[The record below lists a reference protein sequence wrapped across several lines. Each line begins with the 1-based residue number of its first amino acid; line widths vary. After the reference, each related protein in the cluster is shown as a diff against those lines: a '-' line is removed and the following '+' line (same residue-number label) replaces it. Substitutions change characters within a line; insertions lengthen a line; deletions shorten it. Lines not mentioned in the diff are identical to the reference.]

1 METIKMFL
9 KMKKVKISLI
19 ITAVSILILGII
31 GFSYYSKE
39 ASIDRYVSART
50 KDGDVFENIKPYI
63 VWADD
68 NTIISMNDAKYTTF
82 TKLENK
88 KEKEALKKELQEA
101 DETANFY
108 VKSVGSKFGIF
119 PDYKIA
125 VKPMSLTIK
134 TNVNKMDILLN
145 DKKVVQSNSDNYSVT
160 LDKLPT
166 ADYTASISGFYKGK
180 KVDIS
185 KSYDGKETVIDLS
198 VLFKTFKVKSNITT
212 GELYFDERR
221 IGNLKNGEFDVSE
234 YPTSDSVDVYVKKQ
248 FPDGDL
254 ISNKVAMNSI
264 EDNVVVELNSD
275 KALDVEKAGQVL
287 VDSFNKLLIYYSSA
301 QDASDIKTIF
311 ENGANNDYYKLLKES
326 IKAKTQSDSRRASSL
341 SIPEIVINHV
351 TQVGVDSYALNYSTT
366 YDYYYDESTDPQNG
380 TTGHLYQRLTGE
392 AIIKVAKDGMIF
404 AKSGHVPLAVISENN
419 QVKRPGI
426 FPKHLI
432 GTWQIKDK
440 DYTATLTFAEDGTVS
455 KKTVFNDKNKKDEV
469 GTARVEELIE
479 TGENTYR
486 FMYTS
491 ESDVTT
497 FTILSGLGGVNIVY
511 DYGIIIKE
519 NEINLVIW
527 SGSKDQAI
535 DYSQGYISPKM
546 TKIN

>member
-9 KMKKVKISLI
+9 KKKKVKIGLIVAASLI
-19 ITAVSILILGII
+19 FLLGVT
-31 GFSYYSKE
+31 GFSYYSKD
-39 ASIDRYVSART
+39 ASIDRYIKARS
-50 KDGDVFENIKPYI
+50 KKGDVFENIKPYI

-68 NTIISMNDAKYTTF
+68 NAIISMNDAKYTTF
-82 TKLENK
+82 TKLDSQ
-88 KEKEALKKELQEA
+88 KEKDALKKELQNA
-101 DETANFY
+101 DSDADLY
-108 VKSVGSKFGIF
+108 IKSVGTKFGVF
-119 PDYKIA
+119 PDYKVA

-145 DKKVVQSNSDNYSVT
+145 DKKVVQSNSDDYSVT
-160 LDKLPT
+160 LDKLPVS
-166 ADYTASISGFYKGK
+166 DYKASISGFYKGK

-185 KSYDGKETVIDLS
+185 KTYDGVENTIDLS
-198 VLFKTFKVKSNITT
+198 VRFKTFKVKSNITA
-212 GELYFDERR
+212 GELYFSDRR
-221 IGNLKNGEFDVSE
+221 IGSLKEGEFDVSE

-254 ISNKVAMNSI
+254 ISNKVAMSDI
-264 EDNVVVELNSD
+264 ADNAVVELNSD

-287 VDSFNKLLIYYSSA
+287 VESFNKLLVYYSSG
-301 QDASDIKTIF
+301 QDAADIKTVF

-326 IKAKTQSDSRRASSL
+326 IKAKTQTDPRRASSL

-366 YDYYYDESTDPQNG
+366 YDYYYDASTDPQNG
-380 TTGHLYQRLTGE
+380 TTGHLYQSLTGE
-392 AIIKVAKDGMIF
+392 AIIKVTKDGMLF
-404 AKSGHVPLAVISENN
+404 AKSGHIPLALVSENN
-419 QVKRPGI
+419 QVKRPGV
-426 FPKHLI
+426 FPKQLI
-432 GTWQIKDK
+432 GTWQVKDK

-455 KKTVFNDKNKKDEV
+455 KKTVFTDKDKKDEV
-469 GTARVEELIE
+469 GTAKVEELIE

-486 FMYTS
+486 FKYAS
-491 ESDVTT
+491 GADVST
-497 FTILSGLGGVNIVY
+497 FTILPGLGGVNITY
-511 DYGIIIKE
+511 DFGIIIKE

-527 SGSKDQAI
+527 SGSKDQEI

>member
-1 METIKMFL
+1 METLRTFL
-9 KMKKVKISLI
+9 KKKKVKISLLI
-19 ITAVSILILGII
+19 ASILIFILGVA
-31 GFSYYSKE
+31 GFSYYSKD
-39 ASIDRYVSART
+39 ASIDRYITARG

-82 TKLENK
+82 TKLENQE
-88 KEKEALKKELQEA
+88 EKDALKKELQEA
-101 DETANFY
+101 DASANLY

-145 DKKVVQSNSDNYSVT
+145 DKKVVQSNSDDYSVT
-160 LDKLPT
+160 LDKLPV
-166 ADYTASISGFYKGK
+166 ADYKASISGFYKGK

-185 KSYDGKETVIDLS
+185 KSYDGVENTIDLS
-198 VLFKTFKVKSNITT
+198 VRFKTFKVKSNITA
-212 GELYFDERR
+212 GELYFSDRR
-221 IGNLKNGEFDVSE
+221 IGSLKDGEFDVSE

-254 ISNKVAMNSI
+254 ISNKVAMSDI
-264 EDNVVVELNSD
+264 ADNAVVELNSD

-287 VDSFNKLLIYYSSA
+287 VESFNKLLVYYSSG
-301 QDASDIKTIF
+301 QDAADIATVF
-311 ENGANNDYYKLLKES
+311 ENGANNDYYKLLKDS
-326 IKAKTQSDSRRASSL
+326 IKAKTQTDPRRASSL
-341 SIPEIVINHV
+341 SIPEIVINSV

-366 YDYYYDESTDPQNG
+366 YDYYYDVSTDSKNG
-380 TTGHLYQRLTGE
+380 TTGHLYQSLIGE
-392 AIIKVAKDGMIF
+392 AVIKVTKDGMIF
-404 AKSGHVPLAVISENN
+404 AKGGHIPLALVSENN

-426 FPKHLI
+426 FPKQLI
-432 GTWQIKDK
+432 GIWQVKDK

-455 KKTVFNDKNKKDEV
+455 KKTVFNDKIKKDEI
-469 GTARVEELIE
+469 GTAKVEELIE

-486 FMYTS
+486 FKYAS
-491 ESDVTT
+491 GADVTT
-497 FTILSGLGGVNIVY
+497 FTILPGLGGVNIVY

-519 NEINLVIW
+519 NEINLVLW
-527 SGSKDQAI
+527 SGSRDQEI

>member
-1 METIKMFL
+1 METLKTFL
-9 KMKKVKISLI
+9 KKKKVKIGLI
-19 ITAVSILILGII
+19 IAGVLIFILGVA
-31 GFSYYSKE
+31 GFSYYSKD
-39 ASIDRYVSART
+39 ASIDRYITARG

-82 TKLENK
+82 TKLENQE
-88 KEKEALKKELQEA
+88 EKDALKKELQEA
-101 DETANFY
+101 DASANLY

-145 DKKVVQSNSDNYSVT
+145 DKKVVQSNSDDYSVT
-160 LDKLPT
+160 LDKLPV
-166 ADYTASISGFYKGK
+166 ADYKASISGFYKGK

-185 KSYDGKETVIDLS
+185 KSYDGVENTIDLS
-198 VLFKTFKVKSNITT
+198 VRFKTFKVKSNITA
-212 GELYFDERR
+212 GELYFSDRR
-221 IGNLKNGEFDVSE
+221 IGSLKEGEFDVSE

-254 ISNKVAMNSI
+254 ISNKVAISDI
-264 EDNVVVELNSD
+264 ADNAVVELNSD

-287 VDSFNKLLIYYSSA
+287 VESFNKLLVYYSSG
-301 QDASDIKTIF
+301 QDAADIATVF
-311 ENGANNDYYKLLKES
+311 ENGANNDYYKLLKDS
-326 IKAKTQSDSRRASSL
+326 IKAKTQTDPRRASSL
-341 SIPEIVINHV
+341 SIPEIVINSV

-366 YDYYYDESTDPQNG
+366 YDYYYDVSTDSKNG
-380 TTGHLYQRLTGE
+380 TTGHLYQSLTGE
-392 AIIKVAKDGMIF
+392 AVIKVTKDGMLF
-404 AKSGHVPLAVISENN
+404 AKGGHIPLALVSENN

-426 FPKHLI
+426 FPKQLI
-432 GTWQIKDK
+432 GTWQVKDK

-455 KKTVFNDKNKKDEV
+455 KKTVFNDKIKKDEV
-469 GTARVEELIE
+469 GTAKVEELIE

-486 FMYTS
+486 FKYAS
-491 ESDVTT
+491 GADVTT
-497 FTILSGLGGVNIVY
+497 FTILPGLGGVNIVY

-519 NEINLVIW
+519 NEINLVLW
-527 SGSKDQAI
+527 SGSRDQEI

>member
-1 METIKMFL
+1 METLKTFL
-9 KMKKVKISLI
+9 KKKKVKISLLI
-19 ITAVSILILGII
+19 VGILIFILGVA
-31 GFSYYSKE
+31 GFSYYSKD
-39 ASIDRYVSART
+39 ASIDRYIAARG

-82 TKLENK
+82 TKLENQE
-88 KEKEALKKELQEA
+88 EKEALKKELQEA
-101 DETANFY
+101 DASANLY

-145 DKKVVQSNSDNYSVT
+145 DKKVVQSNSDDYSVT
-160 LDKLPT
+160 LDKLPV
-166 ADYTASISGFYKGK
+166 ADYKASISGFYKGK

-185 KSYDGKETVIDLS
+185 KSYDGVENTIDLS
-198 VLFKTFKVKSNITT
+198 VRFKTFKVKSNITA
-212 GELYFDERR
+212 GELYFSDRR
-221 IGNLKNGEFDVSE
+221 IGSLKEGEFDVSE

-254 ISNKVAMNSI
+254 ISNKVAMSDI
-264 EDNVVVELNSD
+264 ADNAVVELNSD

-287 VDSFNKLLIYYSSA
+287 VESFNKLLVYYSSG
-301 QDASDIKTIF
+301 QDAADIATVF
-311 ENGANNDYYKLLKES
+311 ENGANNDYYKLLKDS
-326 IKAKTQSDSRRASSL
+326 IKAKTQTDPRRASSL
-341 SIPEIVINHV
+341 SIPEIVINSV

-366 YDYYYDESTDPQNG
+366 YDYYYDVSTDPQNG
-380 TTGHLYQRLTGE
+380 TTGHLYQSLTGE
-392 AIIKVAKDGMIF
+392 AIIKVTKDGMLF
-404 AKSGHVPLAVISENN
+404 AKGGHIPLALVSENN
-419 QVKRPGI
+419 QVKRPGV
-426 FPKHLI
+426 FPKQLI
-432 GTWQIKDK
+432 GTWQVKDK

-455 KKTVFNDKNKKDEV
+455 KKTVFNDKDKKDEV
-469 GTARVEELIE
+469 GTAKVEELIE

-486 FMYTS
+486 FKYASGT
-491 ESDVTT
+491 DVNT
-497 FTILSGLGGVNIVY
+497 FTILPGLGGVNIVY

-546 TKIN
+546 SKIN